1 MRGTLRVQIP
11 VRSRRVRPSSSSKT
25 RRPVTGLAA
34 AEIEQTYRQYFQ
46 IVRAKCARMLRDP
59 AEAQDVAQET
69 FARLWIHR
77 ADIADAQAVTAWL
90 YRTSTRL
97 AVDCYRRNRWVEA
110 LDPQRV
116 EAGRPAGGA
125 ERLDAIRQLERIAGR
140 VPAREL
146 EVAILSRLDELT
158 QVEIAEVTGMSSR
171 TVRRFLR
178 RFDRRLA
185 RWSGQDTEREA

>member
-1 MRGTLRVQIP
+1 
-11 VRSRRVRPSSSSKT
+11 
-25 RRPVTGLAA
+25 VTGLAA
-34 AEIEQTYRQYFQ
+34 AQIEQTYRQYFQ

-77 ADIADAQAVTAWL
+77 ADIADSQAVTAWL

-97 AVDCYRRNRWVEA
+97 AVDSYRRNRALEA
-110 LDPQRV
+110 LDPGR

-125 ERLDAIRQLERIAGR
+125 DRLDAVRLLERIAGR

-158 QVEIAEVTGMSSR
+158 QEEIAEVTGMSSR
-171 TVRRFLR
+171 TVRRLLR
-178 RFDRRLA
+178 KFDGRLA
-185 RWSGQDTEREA
+185 RWSGQDTEQEA

>member
-1 MRGTLRVQIP
+1 M
-11 VRSRRVRPSSSSKT
+11 
-25 RRPVTGLAA
+25 TGLAA
-34 AEIEQTYRQYFQ
+34 AEIEQTYRLYFQ

-77 ADIADAQAVTAWL
+77 ADIADSQAVTAWL

-97 AVDCYRRNRWVEA
+97 AVDSYRRNRWREP
-110 LDPQRV
+110 LDPQR
-116 EAGRPAGGA
+116 ADGGRPAGGA
-125 ERLDAIRQLERIAGR
+125 DRLHAIRVLERIAGR
-140 VPAREL
+140 VPEREL

-158 QVEIAEVTGMSSR
+158 QEEIAEVTGMSSR
-171 TVRRFLR
+171 TVRRLLR
-178 RFDRRLA
+178 KFDRRLA

>member
-1 MRGTLRVQIP
+1 M
-11 VRSRRVRPSSSSKT
+11 
-25 RRPVTGLAA
+25 TGLAT
-34 AEIEQTYRQYFQ
+34 AEIEHTYRQYFQ

-77 ADIADAQAVTAWL
+77 ADINDANAVTAWL

-97 AVDCYRRNRWVEA
+97 AVDSYRRNRTSEP
-110 LDPQRV
+110 LDPDR
-116 EAGRPAGGA
+116 EDGGPAPA
-125 ERLDAIRQLERIAGR
+125 AADRIHAVRLLERIAGR
-140 VPAREL
+140 APAREL

-158 QVEIAEVTGMSSR
+158 HEEIAEVTGVSSR
-171 TVRRFLR
+171 TVRRLLR

-185 RWSGQDTEREA
+185 RWSGQKTEQEP